1 MDNSF
6 IKENIAEV
14 LEVIDRECEKAGRDR
29 SEVTLIAVSKTKPV
43 EMLKEAYDYGCRDF
57 GENKVQELVD
67 KYEEL
72 PKDIRWH
79 MIGHLQT
86 NKVKYIVDKVFL
98 IHSVD
103 SLRLAEEISKE
114 AVKKNVKV
122 DILIEVNVAGEETK
136 FGTTCDEVK
145 ELVREI
151 SKLPNICIKGLMTI
165 APYVENA
172 EENRVYFSKLKQ
184 LAVDI
189 DKENID
195 NVSMKIL
202 SMGMTGDYPVA
213 VSEGATYVRVGT
225 GIFGARNYTK
235 TEGKEN

>member
-14 LEVIDRECEKAGRDR
+14 LEVIDRECEMAGRDR

-103 SLRLAEEISKE
+103 SLRLAEEINKE

-172 EENRVYFSKLKQ
+172 EENRVYFNKLKQ

-195 NVSMKIL
+195 NVSMKFL
-202 SMGMTGDYPVA
+202 SMGMTGDYPIA